1 MLDDALVADD
11 LEQLHHP
18 AIFVSEDVAV
28 LHVLAGEINKSGSHR
43 EVTGCLGIARGRIQ
57 DDRAVLC
64 LCYRNREVVP
74 PDWRPHDD
82 GLRVSVLLLGCFLL
96 SCIADDSERHGH
108 FVWIEDL
115 NNVKRVSN
123 AGLVVNRPLFRGIEE
138 HYLIDYAVAELLAVN
153 GVLRRRSVRVS
164 PGGGS
169 ALVPT
174 IDQSPLEMDIT
185 LLDVIQKRRHGWK
198 VTFSL
203 WKSHRH
209 SSAGNLN
216 E

>member
-1 MLDDALVADD
+1 
-11 LEQLHHP
+11 
-18 AIFVSEDVAV
+18 
-28 LHVLAGEINKSGSHR
+28 
-43 EVTGCLGIARGRIQ
+43 
-57 DDRAVLC
+57 DRAVLC

-96 SCIADDSERHGH
+96 SCVADDSERHGH

-115 NNVKRVSN
+115 NNLEWVHVNVERVSN
-123 AGLVVNRPLFRGIEE
+123 SGLVVNRPLFRGIEE

-153 GVLRRRSVRVS
+153 RVLRRRSVRVS
-164 PGGGS
+164 PCGRS
-169 ALVPT
+169 ALIPA
-174 IDQSPLEMDIT
+174 INESSLEVDCI
-185 LLDVIQKRRHGWK
+185 LLDVIQERRHGWK

-203 WKSHRH
+203 RKSHRH
-209 SSAGNLN
+209 SGARNLN